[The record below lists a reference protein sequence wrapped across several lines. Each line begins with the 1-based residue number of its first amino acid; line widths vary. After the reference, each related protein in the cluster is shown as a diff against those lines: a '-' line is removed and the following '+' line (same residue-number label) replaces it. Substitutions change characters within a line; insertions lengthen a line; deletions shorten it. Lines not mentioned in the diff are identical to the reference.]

1 VLEEP
6 FASHANAATIP
17 QPREDQPVHKRV
29 GARERYPPWVRLEVA
44 HPVLWLG
51 ALLASVPG
59 AATDLENCEARLL
72 PYAGR
77 PASGPTVL
85 ELVGPGDARLL
96 YLGVAHTR
104 DPTEAAL
111 RELEVSFRR
120 FRPTRVFF
128 EGHQTEFA
136 ADRDETVRR
145 FAEAGLVRMLA
156 EGAGVPA
163 ASLEPEAQE
172 EVARLLELAP
182 PAEVELFYLLRESRR
197 MRVQLELRGE
207 RLDEAIEELL
217 ATRGLPGL
225 EPSITGLADL
235 ERAFWKH
242 WPYPHRWQDV
252 PADVLAPRADSDLF
266 THRLALALAR
276 IRDTHM
282 FRTLAT
288 ALLADQ
294 RVFAV
299 AGANHVHTQTPAL
312 ECLSRGQDM

>member
-1 VLEEP
+1 MP
-6 FASHANAATIP
+6 PRYRSPAKKGGAS
-17 QPREDQPVHKRV
+17 
-29 GARERYPPWVRLEVA
+29 ERYPRRVRLQVTLL
-44 HPVLWLG
+44 VLWLG
-51 ALLASVPG
+51 ALVAAAPG
-59 AATDLENCEARLL
+59 AAANLEGCETRLL

-77 PASGPTVL
+77 PASGPTVI

-96 YLGVAHTR
+96 YFGVAHTR

-111 RELEVSFRR
+111 RELEEAFRR

-128 EGHQTEFA
+128 EGHETGVA

-172 EVARLLELAP
+172 EVDHLLELAS

-197 MRVQLELRGE
+197 MRVQLGLRGA
-207 RLDEAIEELL
+207 RLDEAVEELL

-225 EPSITGLADL
+225 EPSITGLSDL

-242 WPYPHRWQDV
+242 WPYPRRWQDV

-266 THRLALALAR
+266 THRLALALAGV
-276 IRDTHM
+276 RDTHM
-282 FRTLAT
+282 FRALAT
-288 ALLADQ
+288 ALLAGQ

-299 AGANHVHTQTPAL
+299 AGANHVHTQAPAL
-312 ECLSRGQDM
+312 ECLSRGQDL

>member
-1 VLEEP
+1 
-6 FASHANAATIP
+6 
-17 QPREDQPVHKRV
+17 
-29 GARERYPPWVRLEVA
+29 VRLEVA
-44 HPVLWLG
+44 LPVLWLG
-51 ALLASVPG
+51 ALV
-59 AATDLENCEARLL
+59 AAAPCAAADLEGCEARLL

-77 PASGPTVL
+77 AAAGPTVL

-104 DPTEAAL
+104 DPTAAAL
-111 RELEVSFRR
+111 RDLEGAFRR
-120 FRPTRVFF
+120 FRPTQVLF
-128 EGHQTEFA
+128 EGHETGIA
-136 ADRDETVRR
+136 TDRAETVRR

-197 MRVQLELRGE
+197 MRVQLGLRGE
-207 RLDEAIEELL
+207 RLDEAVEELL

-242 WPYPHRWQDV
+242 WQYPRRWQDV
-252 PADVLAPRADSDLF
+252 PSDVLAPRADSDLF
-266 THRLALALAR
+266 THELALALAR
-276 IRDTHM
+276 IRDTRM
-282 FRTLAT
+282 FRALAT
-288 ALLADQ
+288 SLLTGE

-299 AGANHVHTQTPAL
+299 AGANHVHTQAPAL
-312 ECLSRGQDM
+312 ECLARGSPGGQDP